1 MQIERNEIR
10 VFTAVVEE
18 GGFSR
23 AAERL
28 HISQSAVSQAVANLE
43 HKLDTRLLLRKG
55 RPRLTEAGKRL
66 LSFAQTLVNEER
78 RALADIQRIRTGA
91 LSTLNLAMN
100 SVVSRVFGQGLMLEF
115 CERNPLTRL
124 KLDVAPSREIIYGVE
139 EDRWELGFGPF
150 QHHMPGDFV
159 TTPFFTEQR
168 VLVVH
173 EAHPDHVALR
183 QRPQDELARATLLT
197 SYLDDATRRAGQ
209 EQRLRNQF
217 ASVWEVSN
225 LELRLALAE
234 AGKGVTYLSDR
245 LLAQLS
251 GYHLIDG
258 LPISRFERQVGLYYK
273 RHRALSEGA
282 RRFIAICE
290 RYFAGEATAAG
301 RAPAEGVSADELPR

>member
-1 MQIERNEIR
+1 MQIERNEVR
-10 VFTAVVEE
+10 MFLAVVEE

-43 HKLDTRLLLRKG
+43 HKLDTQLLLRKG

-66 LSFAQTLVNEER
+66 LSFAQNLVAEEQR
-78 RALADIQRIRTGA
+78 TLADIQRIRTGA
-91 LSTLNLAMN
+91 LSTLNLAVN
-100 SVVSRVFGQGLMLEF
+100 SVVSRVYGRGLMLEF

-150 QHHMPGDFV
+150 QHSMPGHFV
-159 TTPFFTEQR
+159 TTPFFTEAR
-168 VLVVH
+168 LLVVH
-173 EAHPDHVALR
+173 EAHPRFGYLKEAAEV
-183 QRPQDELARATLLT
+183 ELAAATLLT
-197 SYLDDATRRAGQ
+197 SYLDDAARRPGQ

-234 AGKGVTYLSDR
+234 AGKGVTYLSNH
-245 LLAQLS
+245 LLEQL
-251 GYHLIDG
+251 DG
-258 LPISRFERQVGLYYK
+258 FHPIEGLEISRFERDVGLYYK

-290 RYFAGEATAAG
+290 RYFAD
-301 RAPAEGVSADELPR
+301 R

>member
-10 VFTAVVEE
+10 VFAAVIEE

-28 HISQSAVSQAVANLE
+28 HISQSAVSQTVANLE

-55 RPRLTEAGKRL
+55 RPRLTESGKRL
-66 LSFAQTLVNEER
+66 FSFAQALINEEQ

-100 SVVSRVFGQGLMLEF
+100 SVVSGVHGRALMLEF

-124 KLDVAPSREIIYGVE
+124 KLDVAPSREIIYGVA

-159 TTPFFTEQR
+159 TTPYFTEAR
-168 VLVVH
+168 RLVVH
-173 EAHPDHVALR
+173 EGHPRYAALTED
-183 QRPQDELARATLLT
+183 PEAELSRVTLLT
-197 SYLDDATRRAGQ
+197 SYLDDATRRPGQ

-234 AGKGVTYLSDR
+234 AGKGVTYLSNLLLDR
-245 LLAQLS
+245 LDGFQP
-251 GYHLIDG
+251 IDG
-258 LPISRFERQVGLYYK
+258 LEISSFEREVGLYYK

-282 RRFIAICE
+282 RRFIAICDA
-290 RYFAGEATAAG
+290 YFAG
-301 RAPAEGVSADELPR
+301 

>member
-43 HKLDTRLLLRKG
+43 HKLDTQLLLRRG

-66 LSFAQTLVNEER
+66 LAFAQTLINEEQ

-91 LSTLNLAMN
+91 LSTLNLAVN
-100 SVVSRVFGQGLMLEF
+100 SVVSRVHGRALMLEF

-150 QHHMPGDFV
+150 QHHMPGHFV
-159 TTPFFTEQR
+159 TTPYFTEAR
-168 VLVVH
+168 LLVVH
-173 EAHPDHVALR
+173 EAHPSFERL
-183 QRPQDELARATLLT
+183 LAEPDATLPSVTLLT
-197 SYLDDATRRAGQ
+197 SYLDDATRRPGQ

-234 AGKGVTYLSDR
+234 AGKGVTYLSNLLLDR
-245 LLAQLS
+245 LE
-251 GYHLIDG
+251 GFHPIEG
-258 LPISRFERQVGLYYK
+258 LEISRFEREVGLYYK

-282 RRFIAICE
+282 RRFVAICE
-290 RYFAGEATAAG
+290 RRFSAG
-301 RAPAEGVSADELPR
+301 

>member
-1 MQIERNEIR
+1 MQIERHEIR
-10 VFTAVVEE
+10 IFSAVVEE

-43 HKLDTRLLLRKG
+43 HKLETQLLLRKG
-55 RPRLTEAGKRL
+55 RQRLTEAGKRFF
-66 LSFAQTLVNEER
+66 SFAQTVIKEEQHT
-78 RALADIQRIRTGA
+78 LADIERIRTGA

-100 SVVSRVFGQGLMLEF
+100 STVNSVYGRELLLEF

-124 KLDVAPSREIIYGVE
+124 KLDVAPSREIIYGVD

-150 QHHMPGDFV
+150 QQHMPGHFV
-159 TTPFFTEQR
+159 TAPCFRETR
-168 VLVVH
+168 LLVVH
-173 EAHPDHVALR
+173 EAHPRFAAL
-183 QRPQDELARATLLT
+183 QSDPLPQLAHCTLLT
-197 SYLDDATRRAGQ
+197 SYLDDVTKRPGH

-217 ASVWEVSN
+217 ASVWEVSH

-245 LLAQLS
+245 LLPRLEGFHA
-251 GYHLIDG
+251 IPG
-258 LPISRFERQVGLYYK
+258 LAFSRFGRNVGLYYK

-282 RRFIAICE
+282 KRFIAICD
-290 RYFAGEATAAG
+290 RHFGAGAG
-301 RAPAEGVSADELPR
+301 PEGR

>member
-1 MQIERNEIR
+1 MAFRGLGYSRRMQIERNEIR
-10 VFTAVVEE
+10 VFAAVVEE

-66 LSFAQTLVNEER
+66 FSFAQSLINEEQ

-100 SVVSRVFGQGLMLEF
+100 SVVSRVHGRALMLEF

-124 KLDVAPSREIIYGVE
+124 KLDVAPSRELIIGVE
-139 EDRWELGFGPF
+139 EERWELGFGPF
-150 QHHMPGDFV
+150 QHHMPGHFEL
-159 TTPFFTEQR
+159 TPYFTEAR
-168 VLVVH
+168 LLVVH
-173 EAHPDHVALR
+173 EAHPRFEAL
-183 QRPQDELARATLLT
+183 QAEPEAELSAATLLT
-197 SYLDDATRRAGQ
+197 SYLDDAARRPGQ

-234 AGKGVTYLSDR
+234 AGKGVTYLSNLLLDR
-245 LLAQLS
+245 L
-251 GYHLIDG
+251 GGFHPIEG
-258 LPISRFERQVGLYYK
+258 LEISRFEREVGLYYQ

-282 RRFIAICE
+282 RRFIAICQSHF
-290 RYFAGEATAAG
+290 RG
-301 RAPAEGVSADELPR
+301 

>member
-10 VFTAVVEE
+10 VFAAVVEE

-55 RPRLTEAGKRL
+55 RPKLTEAGKRL
-66 LSFAQTLVNEER
+66 LSFAQTLVNEEQR
-78 RALADIQRIRTGA
+78 TLADIQRIRTGA

-100 SVVSRVFGQGLMLEF
+100 SVVSRVHGRTLMLEF

-139 EDRWELGFGPF
+139 DERWELGFGPF
-150 QHHMPGDFV
+150 QHNMPGHFQL
-159 TTPFFTEQR
+159 TPCFTEAR
-168 VLVVH
+168 LLVVH
-173 EAHPDHVALR
+173 EAHPRYAALTAD
-183 QRPQDELARATLLT
+183 PETELSGTTLLT
-197 SYLDDATRRAGQ
+197 SYLDDAARRPGQ

-217 ASVWEVSN
+217 AGVWEVSN

-234 AGKGVTYLSDR
+234 AGKGVTYLSD
-245 LLAQLS
+245 LLLGQL
-251 GYHLIDG
+251 DG
-258 LPISRFERQVGLYYK
+258 FHPIGGLEISRFEREVGLYYQ

-282 RRFIAICE
+282 RRFIAVCE
-290 RYFAGEATAAG
+290 AHFH
-301 RAPAEGVSADELPR
+301 V

>member
-10 VFTAVVEE
+10 VFAAVVEE

-55 RPRLTEAGKRL
+55 RQRLTEAGKRL
-66 LSFAQTLVNEER
+66 FAFAQTLIDEEQ

-91 LSTLNLAMN
+91 LSTLNLAVN
-100 SVVSRVFGQGLMLEF
+100 SVVSRVFGRPLLLEF

-150 QHHMPGDFV
+150 QHNMPGDFV
-159 TTPFFTEQR
+159 TTPFFTEAR
-168 VLVVH
+168 LLVVH
-173 EAHPDHVALR
+173 EAHPEFEALKANAEVR
-183 QRPQDELARATLLT
+183 LSAVTLLT
-197 SYLDDATRRAGQ
+197 SYLDDATRRRGQ

-234 AGKGVTYLSDR
+234 AGKGVTYLSNLLLDR
-245 LLAQLS
+245 LE
-251 GYHLIDG
+251 GFHPIGG
-258 LPISRFERQVGLYYK
+258 LEISRFEREVGLYYK

-290 RYFAGEATAAG
+290 SHFA
-301 RAPAEGVSADELPR
+301 

>member
-1 MQIERNEIR
+1 MVRCYSPPMQIERNEIR
-10 VFTAVVEE
+10 VFSAVVEE

-43 HKLDTRLLLRKG
+43 HKLDTRLLLRDG

-66 LSFAQTLVNEER
+66 LSFAQSLIDEEQ

-100 SVVSRVFGQGLMLEF
+100 SVVSRVYGRALMLEF

-150 QHHMPGDFV
+150 QQHMPGDFV

-168 VLVVH
+168 LLVVH
-173 EAHPDHVALR
+173 EAHPDFAALKGATGE
-183 QRPQDELARATLLT
+183 ELAAVTLLT
-197 SYLDDATRRAGQ
+197 SYLDDSIRRAGQ

-234 AGKGVTYLSDR
+234 AGKGVTYLSNR
-245 LLAQLS
+245 LLEQLT
-251 GYHLIDG
+251 GFHPIEG
-258 LPISRFERQVGLYYK
+258 LEISRFDRAVGLYYK

-290 RYFAGEATAAG
+290 RHFA
-301 RAPAEGVSADELPR
+301 PPPS

>member
-10 VFTAVVEE
+10 VFSAVVEE

-66 LSFAQTLVNEER
+66 FSFAQTLVNEEE

-100 SVVSRVFGQGLMLEF
+100 SVVSRVYGRELMLEF

-150 QHHMPGDFV
+150 QHNMPGDFV
-159 TTPFFTEQR
+159 TTPFFTEAR
-168 VLVVH
+168 LLVVH
-173 EAHPDHVALR
+173 EAHPDWKMLR
-183 QRPQDELARATLLT
+183 AVPAEHLAGITLLT
-197 SYLDDATRRAGQ
+197 SYLDDASKRAGQ
-209 EQRLRNQF
+209 ERRLRNQF

-234 AGKGVTYLSDR
+234 AGKGVTYLSNRLLDR
-245 LLAQLS
+245 LA
-251 GYHLIDG
+251 GFHPIEG
-258 LPISRFERQVGLYYK
+258 LEISRFERDVGLYYK

-290 RYFAGEATAAG
+290 RHF
-301 RAPAEGVSADELPR
+301 P

>member
-1 MQIERNEIR
+1 MQLERNEIR
-10 VFTAVVEE
+10 VFAAVVEE

-55 RPRLTEAGKRL
+55 RPKLTEAGKRL
-66 LSFAQTLVNEER
+66 FSFAQTLLNEEQR
-78 RALADIQRIRTGA
+78 TLADIQRIRTGA

-100 SVVSRVFGQGLMLEF
+100 SVVSRVHGRTLMLEF

-139 EDRWELGFGPF
+139 DERWELGFGPF
-150 QHHMPGDFV
+150 QHSMPGHFDL
-159 TTPFFTEQR
+159 TPYFTEAR
-168 VLVVH
+168 LLVVH
-173 EAHPDHVALR
+173 EAHPRFAALR
-183 QRPQDELARATLLT
+183 ADPEAELSATTLLT
-197 SYLDDATRRAGQ
+197 SYLDDAARRPGQ

-217 ASVWEVSN
+217 AGVWEVSN

-234 AGKGVTYLSDR
+234 AGKGVTYLSD
-245 LLAQLS
+245 LLLGQL
-251 GYHLIDG
+251 GGFHAIEG
-258 LPISRFERQVGLYYK
+258 LEISRFEREVGLYYQ

-282 RRFIAICE
+282 RRFIAVCE
-290 RYFAGEATAAG
+290 AHFQH
-301 RAPAEGVSADELPR
+301 

>member
-10 VFTAVVEE
+10 VFAAVVEE

-66 LSFAQTLVNEER
+66 FSFAQSLINEEQ

-91 LSTLNLAMN
+91 LSTLNLAVN
-100 SVVSRVFGQGLMLEF
+100 SVVSRVFGRALMLEF

-124 KLDVAPSREIIYGVE
+124 KLDVAPSRELIYGVE

-150 QHHMPGDFV
+150 QHNMPGHFV
-159 TTPFFTEQR
+159 TTPFFTEAR
-168 VLVVH
+168 LLVVH
-173 EAHPDHVALR
+173 EAHPQCAALCR
-183 QRPQDELARATLLT
+183 DPEAGLAGTTLLT
-197 SYLDDATRRAGQ
+197 SYLDDAARRPGQ

-234 AGKGVTYLSDR
+234 AGKGVTYLSNR
-245 LLAQLS
+245 LLDQLD
-251 GYHLIDG
+251 GYHLIEG
-258 LPISRFERQVGLYYK
+258 LEISRFEREVGLYYK

-290 RYFAGEATAAG
+290 DYFRAEAG
-301 RAPAEGVSADELPR
+301 AP

>member
-1 MQIERNEIR
+1 MVGSAGRCYSQPMQIERNEIR
-10 VFTAVVEE
+10 VFAAVVEE

-28 HISQSAVSQAVANLE
+28 HISQSAVSQTIANLE

-66 LSFAQTLVNEER
+66 FSFAQTLSNEEER
-78 RALADIQRIRTGA
+78 TLADIQRIRTGA

-100 SVVSRVFGQGLMLEF
+100 SVVSRVHGRALMLEF

-150 QHHMPGDFV
+150 QHTMPGHFA
-159 TTPFFTEQR
+159 TTPFFTEVRQ
-168 VLVVH
+168 LVVH
-173 EAHPDHVALR
+173 EAHPRFAALK
-183 QRPQDELARATLLT
+183 QDPNAELGGTTLLT
-197 SYLDDATRRAGQ
+197 SYLDDASKRQGQ

-234 AGKGVTYLSDR
+234 AGKGVTYLSS
-245 LLAQLS
+245 LLLDQL
-251 GYHLIDG
+251 GGFHPIDG
-258 LPISRFERQVGLYYK
+258 LEISRFEREVGLYYQ

-290 RYFAGEATAAG
+290 GYFAG
-301 RAPAEGVSADELPR
+301 R

>member
-10 VFTAVVEE
+10 VFAAVVEE

-43 HKLDTRLLLRKG
+43 HKLDARLLLRKG
-55 RPRLTEAGKRL
+55 RPKLTEAGKRL
-66 LSFAQTLVNEER
+66 FSFAQTMVNEEQR
-78 RALADIQRIRTGA
+78 TLADIQRIRTGA

-100 SVVSRVFGQGLMLEF
+100 SVVSRVHGRTLMLEF

-139 EDRWELGFGPF
+139 DERWELGFGPF
-150 QHHMPGDFV
+150 QHNMPGHFEL
-159 TTPFFTEQR
+159 TPYFTEAR
-168 VLVVH
+168 LLVVH
-173 EAHPDHVALR
+173 EAHPRFQALTAD
-183 QRPQDELARATLLT
+183 PDTELPGTTLLT
-197 SYLDDATRRAGQ
+197 SYLDDAARRPGP

-217 ASVWEVSN
+217 AGVWEVSN

-234 AGKGVTYLSDR
+234 AGKGVTYLSD
-245 LLAQLS
+245 LLLGQL
-251 GYHLIDG
+251 GGFHPIEG
-258 LPISRFERQVGLYYK
+258 LEISRFEREVGLYYQ

-282 RRFIAICE
+282 RRFIAVCE
-290 RYFAGEATAAG
+290 AQFDR
-301 RAPAEGVSADELPR
+301 

>member
-10 VFTAVVEE
+10 VFAAVVEE

-43 HKLDTRLLLRKG
+43 HKLDTTLLLRKG

-66 LSFAQTLVNEER
+66 LSFAQTLMNEEQ

-100 SVVSRVFGQGLMLEF
+100 SVVSGVHGRALMLEF

-124 KLDVAPSREIIYGVE
+124 KLDVAPSREIIYGVD

-150 QHHMPGDFV
+150 QHNMPGHFV
-159 TTPFFTEQR
+159 LTPFFTEAR
-168 VLVVH
+168 RLVVH
-173 EAHPDHVALR
+173 EHHPSFEALR
-183 QRPQDELARATLLT
+183 DDPENELPRVTLLT

-234 AGKGVTYLSDR
+234 AGKGVTYLSNLWLERVDGFH
-245 LLAQLS
+245 A
-251 GYHLIDG
+251 IDG
-258 LPISRFERQVGLYYK
+258 LDISSFEREVGLYYK
-273 RHRALSEGA
+273 GHRALSEGA

-290 RYFAGEATAAG
+290 AYFA
-301 RAPAEGVSADELPR
+301 

>member
-10 VFTAVVEE
+10 VFAAVVEE

-28 HISQSAVSQAVANLE
+28 HISQSAVSQTVANLE

-55 RPRLTEAGKRL
+55 RPKLTEAGKRL
-66 LSFAQTLVNEER
+66 MSFAQTLVNEEQ

-100 SVVSRVFGQGLMLEF
+100 SVVSRVHGRALMLEF

-139 EDRWELGFGPF
+139 DDRWELGFGPF
-150 QHHMPGDFV
+150 QHNMPGHFV
-159 TTPFFTEQR
+159 TTAFFTEAR
-168 VLVVH
+168 LLVAH
-173 EAHPDHVALR
+173 EAHPRFEALIAD
-183 QRPQDELARATLLT
+183 PESELGAVTLLT

-234 AGKGVTYLSDR
+234 AGKGVTYLSD
-245 LLAQLS
+245 LLLGQLH
-251 GYHLIDG
+251 GFHPIGG
-258 LPISRFERQVGLYYK
+258 LETSRFEREVGLYYK

-282 RRFIAICE
+282 RRFIGICE
-290 RYFAGEATAAG
+290 SHFG
-301 RAPAEGVSADELPR
+301 